1 MIHAYDELYLER
13 AKTALGRML
22 DFAVYALEE
31 PLPSFWE
38 KFLRSDLVRLFE
50 NGDTSLLA
58 GKSGIE
64 MAYEVEKITD
74 RNVTYEISFGRSPE
88 YWTGWALAYY
98 QWETNLPFR
107 RITDVVSIT
116 EILSLY
122 MPYHEMD
129 IRHFSDKMTELRKAR
144 SPMSCLKLLREK
156 AGLSQ
161 SALAAAS
168 GVPVRTIQQYEQR
181 RKNINKAQA
190 EALVALSKAL
200 YCRVEDL
207 LE

>member
-13 AKTALGRML
+13 AKTALGGML
-22 DFAVYALEE
+22 DFAVYTLNE
-31 PLPSFWE
+31 PLPVFWD
-38 KFLRSDLVRLFE
+38 KFLHSELARLFE

-64 MAYEVEKITD
+64 MAYEVEGITE
-74 RNVTYEISFGRSPE
+74 RCTHYEISFDRSPE
-88 YWTGWALAYY
+88 YWAGWALAYY
-98 QWETNLPFR
+98 QWECNLSFR
-107 RITDVVSIT
+107 RITDAVSIT
-116 EILSLY
+116 EIIALY

-129 IRHFSDKMTELRKAR
+129 IRQFSDKMNELIRER
-144 SPMSCLKLLREK
+144 SPMSRLKLLREK
-156 AGLSQ
+156 VGLSQ

-190 EALVALSKAL
+190 ETLVALSKAL
-200 YCRVEDL
+200 YCRIEDL